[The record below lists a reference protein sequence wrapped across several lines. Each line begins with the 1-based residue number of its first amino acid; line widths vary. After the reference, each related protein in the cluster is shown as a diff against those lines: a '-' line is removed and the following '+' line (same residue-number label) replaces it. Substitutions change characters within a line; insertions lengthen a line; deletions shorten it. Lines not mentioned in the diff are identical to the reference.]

1 MLDLNGIEKATYC
14 QFTQFLKSLFSLLRE
29 RERERERERGG
40 CCVASLKKT
49 LPCTFYDM

>member
-14 QFTQFLKSLFSLLRE
+14 QFTQFLKSLFPLL

-49 LPCTFYDM
+49 LPCTFFDM